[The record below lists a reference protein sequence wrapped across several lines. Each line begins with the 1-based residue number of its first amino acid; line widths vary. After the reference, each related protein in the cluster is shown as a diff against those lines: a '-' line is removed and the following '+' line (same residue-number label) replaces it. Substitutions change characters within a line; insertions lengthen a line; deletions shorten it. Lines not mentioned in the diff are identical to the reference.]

1 MTAPASILV
10 VDDDAPAA
18 RLLAEV
24 LTREGYQVTTALSV
38 AEAVAALDGGARFDA
53 ALTDL
58 RMPGASGFDLVRELK
73 ARDPEAIVLV
83 LTAFGSAQA
92 AGEAIAGGAY
102 DFVSKPVDLNALR
115 LALGRALERR
125 RLEIENRALKVRASF
140 ADADPIGG
148 RVVGNSPQM
157 IDIMKQAARVAPT
170 QATVLL
176 TGETGTGKER
186 VARMI
191 HGYST
196 RAGKTFVAINCGAL
210 AEGLLES
217 ELFGHVKGAFTGAVT
232 ARSGMFR
239 EADGGTLF
247 LDEIGDIS
255 PALQVRLLRAIQ
267 EREIVPV
274 GAETAVPVD
283 VRLIASTRRDLSAM
297 VRAGS
302 FREDLYYRL
311 HVVTLT
317 LPPLRERR
325 QDLPALV
332 EHFLLGQAARLGRG
346 PIGIE
351 PAAQAALLA
360 YDWPGNVRELENVIE
375 RAVVL
380 ARHDVLSVDDLPEEI
395 RRGPTSP
402 SVPSGGAQASASPPA
417 NAATMLPLDEVDRL
431 HVLRVL
437 EAVNGN
443 REEAARILGIS
454 RRTLTR
460 MAQRW
465 TLPESR
471 TRG

>member
-83 LTAFGSAQA
+83 LTAFGTAQA

-125 RLEIENRALKVRASF
+125 RLEIENRALKVRAK
-140 ADADPIGG
+140 DADPVGG

-196 RAGKTFVAINCGAL
+196 RTGKTFVAINCGAL

-311 HVVTLT
+311 HVVTLM

-380 ARHDVLSVDDLPEEI
+380 ARHDVLSADDLPEEI
-395 RRGPTSP
+395 RRGPTNL
-402 SVPSGGAQASASPPA
+402 SVPSSGAGQPSAPA
-417 NAATMLPLDEVDRL
+417 DAATMLSLDEVDRL

>member
-1 MTAPASILV
+1 MSAILV

-24 LTREGYQVTTALSV
+24 LTREGYEVTVALSV
-38 AEAVAALDGGARFDA
+38 AEALAALDGGARFAA

-58 RMPGASGFDLVRELK
+58 RMPGASGLDLVRELK
-73 ARDPEAIVLV
+73 ARDPGAIVLV
-83 LTAFGSAQA
+83 LTAFGNAQA
-92 AGEAIAGGAY
+92 AAEAIARGAY
-102 DFVSKPVDLNALR
+102 DFVSKPVDLAQLR
-115 LALGRALERR
+115 LVLARALERR
-125 RLEIENRALKVRASF
+125 QLEVENRALKRRE
-140 ADADPIGG
+140 GG
-148 RVVGNSPQM
+148 DEGIVGSSPQM
-157 IDIMKQAARVAPT
+157 IEVMKQAARVAPT
-170 QATVLL
+170 QATVLV

-186 VARMI
+186 VARLV
-191 HGYST
+191 HDYST
-196 RAGKTFVAINCGAL
+196 RASRRFVAVNCGAL

-217 ELFGHVKGAFTGAVT
+217 ELFGHVKGAFTGAVA
-232 ARSGMFR
+232 ARPGVFR

-247 LDEIGDIS
+247 LDEVGDVS
-255 PALQVRLLRAIQ
+255 PALQVRLLRALQ

-274 GAETAVPVD
+274 GAETPVPVD
-283 VRLIASTRRDLSAM
+283 VRLIAATRRDLAAM
-297 VRAGS
+297 VRAGT

-311 HVVTLT
+311 HVVTLA

-332 EHFLLGQAARLGRG
+332 DHFLRLTAAKLGRG

-351 PAAQAALLA
+351 PGAQAALLA

-380 ARHDVLSVDDLPEEI
+380 ARHDVLSADDLPLEA
-395 RRGPTSP
+395 RREP
-402 SVPSGGAQASASPPA
+402 PPA
-417 NAATMLPLDEVDRL
+417 AANTLATLDEVERR

-437 EAVNGN
+437 EAVGGN

-465 TLPESR
+465 TLP
-471 TRG
+471 